1 MPNAKLQSYLHF
13 HVIVFIWGFTAVLG
27 ALISIDALPLVFYR
41 MWLASGFIFLWILYK
56 KKPLKMTAKQLLILA
71 SAGIVIALHWLTFF
85 EAIKVSNVSIT
96 LALIATGAFFTSIM
110 EPIFYKRKVIWYE
123 VFFGVLVIAGLY
135 IIFNVET
142 DYVLGIIL
150 ALISAFLSAVFSLIN
165 GKLAQKGTGN
175 ARHASRKAPI
185 FVGGGVAHGPK
196 GQLAYKTRKLNKSEK
211 RNSIAS
217 LISEKNLNKNLLI
230 FNDFSNEIKKTKEMF
245 TIIKKFE
252 LSNSLIILDK
262 SSKEKIGRSA
272 RNIPNLKVT
281 DVNHFSA
288 FDIVKFKK
296 IVFTESSVK
305 ELEKR
310 YS

>member
-1 MPNAKLQSYLHF
+1 MKIDKLNLDGKKTSIEVLDKIFSAKINNKL
-13 HVIVFIWGFTAVLG
+13 
-27 ALISIDALPLVFYR
+27 
-41 MWLASGFIFLWILYK
+41 
-56 KKPLKMTAKQLLILA
+56 
-71 SAGIVIALHWLTFF
+71 
-85 EAIKVSNVSIT
+85 VSNVLYKTNANYKGRHAKTKQQNEVS
-96 LALIATGAFFTSIM
+96 GPTSKI
-110 EPIFYKRKVIWYE
+110 Y
-123 VFFGVLVIAGLY
+123 
-135 IIFNVET
+135 
-142 DYVLGIIL
+142 
-150 ALISAFLSAVFSLIN
+150 
-165 GKLAQKGTGN
+165 AQKGTGN

-196 GQLAYKTRKLNKSEK
+196 GQLSYKTRKLNKSEK

>member
-1 MPNAKLQSYLHF
+1 MKIDKLNLDGKKTSIEVLDKIFSAKINNKL
-13 HVIVFIWGFTAVLG
+13 
-27 ALISIDALPLVFYR
+27 
-41 MWLASGFIFLWILYK
+41 
-56 KKPLKMTAKQLLILA
+56 
-71 SAGIVIALHWLTFF
+71 
-85 EAIKVSNVSIT
+85 VSNVLYKTNANYKGRHAKTKQQNEVS
-96 LALIATGAFFTSIM
+96 GPTSKI
-110 EPIFYKRKVIWYE
+110 Y
-123 VFFGVLVIAGLY
+123 
-135 IIFNVET
+135 
-142 DYVLGIIL
+142 
-150 ALISAFLSAVFSLIN
+150 
-165 GKLAQKGTGN
+165 AQKGTGN

-245 TIIKKFE
+245 NIIKKFK
-252 LSNSLIILDK
+252 LSNSLIVLDK
-262 SSKEKIGRSA
+262 SSKEKIGKSA